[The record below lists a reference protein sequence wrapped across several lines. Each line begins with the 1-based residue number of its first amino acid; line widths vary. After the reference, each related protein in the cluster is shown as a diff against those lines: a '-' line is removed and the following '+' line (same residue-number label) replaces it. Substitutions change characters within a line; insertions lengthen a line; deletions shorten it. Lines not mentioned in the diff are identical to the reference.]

1 MAHPAA
7 NCRVEALRAVCHLPL
22 DRPRSPEDLPDL
34 DTVEAAR
41 GRTAAIVGLVQ
52 RARPTLRQLRAYL
65 PGACG
70 LFMTPGT
77 PEQIADL
84 MEDLARD
91 GATDGF
97 NLMPSILP
105 AMPAV
110 FIADV
115 IPSPRK
121 RDLFRSND
129 AGRTLRDHNGF
140 DQPNLRA

>member
-7 NCRVEALRAVCHLPL
+7 NCRVKAIRAVFHPPL
-22 DRPRSPEDLPDL
+22 DRSLSPEDLPDP

-41 GRTAAIVGLVQ
+41 GRTAAIVGLV
-52 RARPTLRQLRAYL
+52 RREKPTLRQLRAYL

-70 LFMTPGT
+70 LFVTPGT
-77 PEQIADL
+77 TGQIADL

-110 FIADV
+110 FTAEV
-115 IPSPRK
+115 LPLQRN
-121 RDLFRSND
+121 RGLFGGDD
-129 AGRTLRDHNGF
+129 AGRTLRDHYGL